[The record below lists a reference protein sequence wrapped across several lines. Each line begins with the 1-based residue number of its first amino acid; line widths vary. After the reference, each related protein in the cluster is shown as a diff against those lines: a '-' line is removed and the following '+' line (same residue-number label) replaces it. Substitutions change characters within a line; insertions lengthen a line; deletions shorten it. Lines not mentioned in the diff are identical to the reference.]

1 MSDWTWEYEPDAEN
15 VVGGLPSELVEQVA
29 QMAQRLADAAG
40 VKYIGD
46 PPIEESGVS
55 KVFVY
60 TEGILML
67 WYQEDRRYNAV
78 YILQAI
84 PWPG

>member
-1 MSDWTWEYEPDAEN
+1 VSDWSWEYEPDAEN
-15 VVGGLPSELVEQVA
+15 VVGGLPSELLEQVA
-29 QMAQRLADAAG
+29 RMAQRLADAAG

-46 PPIEESGVS
+46 PSIEESGVS
-55 KVFVY
+55 KVLVH
-60 TEGILML
+60 TEGTLML
-67 WYQEDRRYNAV
+67 WYQGDRRYNAV